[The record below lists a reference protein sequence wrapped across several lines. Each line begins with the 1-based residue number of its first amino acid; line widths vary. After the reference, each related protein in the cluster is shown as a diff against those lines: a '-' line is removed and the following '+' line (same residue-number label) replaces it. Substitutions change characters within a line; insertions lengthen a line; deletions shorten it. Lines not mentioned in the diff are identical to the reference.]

1 MFLKNNSRNL
11 LIQEDLEILENES
24 KNELQNALKQI
35 KKLNFELDKAKK
47 ETDRERISDEPI
59 NDEDYSDNSE
69 EEDLQQ
75 RLSVVPTTT

>member
-1 MFLKNNSRNL
+1 MVVFEKQFEESAHSRGFRNSWKW
-11 LIQEDLEILENES
+11 